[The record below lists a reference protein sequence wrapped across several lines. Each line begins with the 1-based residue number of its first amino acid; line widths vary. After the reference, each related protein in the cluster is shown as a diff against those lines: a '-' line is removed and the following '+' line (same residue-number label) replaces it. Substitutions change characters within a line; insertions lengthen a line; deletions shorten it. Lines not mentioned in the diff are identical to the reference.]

1 MQIQL
6 QLLKSLYSWQQED
19 VRCLRNGGG
28 TAFNVIYILSTLA
41 LLTVFFSIAATYSI
55 MIRSVLTSGLQG
67 LNSKAYKSS
76 MSTFALSL

>member
-1 MQIQL
+1 M
-6 QLLKSLYSWQQED
+6 
-19 VRCLRNGGG
+19 GGN
-28 TAFNVIYILSTLA
+28 AFNVIYILSTVA
-41 LLTVFFSIAATYSI
+41 LLTVCFSIAATYSI